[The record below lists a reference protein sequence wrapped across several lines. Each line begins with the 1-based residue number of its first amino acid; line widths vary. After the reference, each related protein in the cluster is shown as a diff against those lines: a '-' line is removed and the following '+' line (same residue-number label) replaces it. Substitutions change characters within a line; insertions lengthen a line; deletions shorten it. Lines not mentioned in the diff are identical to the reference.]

1 MTEIIAAE
9 AIRTLRTELGLSRHD
24 VEQHTGLSGSAV
36 WRAEQPE
43 KQVMPEV
50 ADKIWAFL
58 TTVAQGEIKIEKK
71 AKKTQKTSTDN
82 PTAQQWMDETWKLRK
97 IIAEAHTEVL
107 EQIKAAQAKKGSTK
121 SLKVLAELLKDECT
135 ACSSAEH

>member
-1 MTEIIAAE
+1 MSEIITPE

-36 WRAEQPE
+36 WRAEQSE

-50 ADKIWAFL
+50 SNKIYTFL
-58 TTVAQGEIKIEKK
+58 VAVTLGEIKIEKK
-71 AKKTQKTSTDN
+71 AKKTKQTRTDDA
-82 PTAQQWMDETWKLRK
+82 TTQQWMDETWKLRK
-97 IIAEAHTEVL
+97 LISEAHTEVL
-107 EQIKAAQAKKGSTK
+107 GQIKAAQAKKASTK
-121 SLKVLAELLKDECT
+121 GLKALGELLKNECT